1 MVASRREEKPEGRE
15 REVGGRFWLGEMGLG
30 VFILLEFSHLMAQV
44 PRLTFILSLA

>member
-15 REVGGRFWLGEMGLG
+15 RGRRTFLAWRNGLG